1 MPGALTALTGPQ
13 RLQSLHILT
22 FLAANRYWPLAD
34 VCPGCCINADSGTC
48 RSPIVYRN
56 IDCTHY
62 CLNIF
67 RGTIKDPR
75 FEGDIVFSFAANYW
89 VTILTLGLFGHSLHT
104 HFSLYLLRCLFFLF
118 ITVSFSTH
126 HHFSQHRHIRQHQHS
141 FINSC
146 GSVADLGPRSE
157 AEGRTDRQK
166 ERERQSASA
175 YQWRVGAECSPAAPR
190 LPAALSTSPA
200 DAGPPRSR
208 SCPSTTG
215 NPVENTAH
223 LLRKAGPAHTAPASP
238 GPAFKQATLSP
249 AVNVTT
255 RETQGQQCHKRTGCS
270 YIFTELKNINARKP
284 CTLNWPWLPLITSKQ
299 STLYEC
305 NNHRFVPWCQQWHVG
320 NQWGL

>member
-1 MPGALTALTGPQ
+1 MAI
-13 RLQSLHILT
+13 RCKHIFTL
-22 FLAANRYWPLAD
+22 PLAWSFL
-34 VCPGCCINADSGTC
+34 P
-48 RSPIVYRN
+48 VY
-56 IDCTHY
+56 H
-62 CLNIF
+62 
-67 RGTIKDPR
+67 G
-75 FEGDIVFSFAANYW
+75 
-89 VTILTLGLFGHSLHT
+89 
-104 HFSLYLLRCLFFLF
+104 FLF
-118 ITVSFSTH
+118 QHIITR
-126 HHFSQHRHIRQHQHS
+126 HRTDTYDQHS
-141 FINSC
+141 FINSF

-249 AVNVTT
+249 AVNVAT
-255 RETQGQQCHKRTGCS
+255 RETQGQQRHKSTGCS
-270 YIFTELKNINARKP
+270 VIFTELKNINAGKP
-284 CTLNWPWLPLITSKQ
+284 CTLNWPRLPLVTSKQ

-305 NNHRFVPWCQQWHVG
+305 NNHRFVP
-320 NQWGL
+320 

>member
-1 MPGALTALTGPQ
+1 MDCK
-13 RLQSLHILT
+13 H
-22 FLAANRYWPLAD
+22 Y
-34 VCPGCCINADSGTC
+34 C
-48 RSPIVYRN
+48 RN
-56 IDCTHY
+56 I
-62 CLNIF
+62 F
-67 RGTIKDPR
+67 KGTIKDPSFWGR
-75 FEGDIVFSFAANYW
+75 YCIFFCRSPLSDNINSGIVWPFAANR
-89 VTILTLGLFGHSLHT
+89 
-104 HFSLYLLRCLFFLF
+104 FSLYLLRSLFLLL

-126 HHFSQHRHIRQHQHS
+126 HHSSQHRHIPQHQHS
-141 FINSC
+141 FINSF

-255 RETQGQQCHKRTGCS
+255 RETQGQQRHKSTGCS
-270 YIFTELKNINARKP
+270 VIFAELKNINARKP
-284 CTLNWPWLPLITSKQ
+284 CTLNWP
-299 STLYEC
+299 
-305 NNHRFVPWCQQWHVG
+305 
-320 NQWGL
+320 